1 MSIGSRIREARL
13 RKGIS
18 QRALGEAVG
27 ATRGTI
33 ANYEADV
40 SEPKSDMFGKL
51 ATVLDVST
59 DYLFQD
65 IVPSAMLGEDAFSE
79 TDKALAEKLYDT
91 LVMAGFIKRGQ
102 DLTDKQFRAL
112 DAIAIILDAVF
123 VDHVGQ

>member
-33 ANYEADV
+33 ANYEADI
-40 SEPKSDMFGKL
+40 SEPKSDMFSKL
-51 ATVLDVST
+51 ASVLDIST

-65 IVPSAMLGEDAFSE
+65 IIPSAMLGKDEFSQD
-79 TDKALAEKLYDT
+79 DKILAGKLYDA
-91 LVMAGFIKRGQ
+91 LVAAGFIKRGQ
-102 DLTDKQFRAL
+102 DITDRQFRAL
-112 DAIAIILDAVF
+112 DAISVLLDMLF
-123 VDHVGQ
+123 FDDK